1 MNEFLEYEESKK
13 SIKSLN
19 LDDFSIEDLDK
30 YTSELKDE
38 INKFDNFNFV
48 NACIRRESFCVF
60 CLLEFLPLKRSSTVI
75 FPLSLIVSF
84 FFLELMRG
92 VVFSFY
98 TFRDTPGVYSNSVL

>member
-38 INKFDNFNFV
+38 IDRV
-48 NACIRRESFCVF
+48 NMEKVKKKKLISEAES
-60 CLLEFLPLKRSSTVI
+60 I
-75 FPLSLIVSF
+75 FK
-84 FFLELMRG
+84 
-92 VVFSFY
+92 
-98 TFRDTPGVYSNSVL
+98 

>member
-38 INKFDNFNFV
+38 IQRV
-48 NACIRRESFCVF
+48 NIEKVKKKKLISEAEN
-60 CLLEFLPLKRSSTVI
+60 I
-75 FPLSLIVSF
+75 FK
-84 FFLELMRG
+84 
-92 VVFSFY
+92 
-98 TFRDTPGVYSNSVL
+98 